1 MKTVAVVGYGYW
13 GPNILRVLIQN
24 NIANVKYLCDLNK
37 SRLEAVSQKFPD
49 LKTTREYDDVLKDP
63 SVDAVFIIT
72 PINTHY
78 ELAEKALLHNKDVFV
93 EKPITNSVETT
104 EKLILLAKEKG
115 KILMVG
121 HTFEFSPPVM
131 ETDRIIKSGELGNI
145 YFITSSRVNLGI
157 HRKDISVIWDLA
169 PHDFSM
175 IFSWLGEQ
183 PNEILTLGRDSVIK
197 GNLDVAF
204 MNLKFPSGVIAN
216 VEVSWLSPVKMRRT
230 VIVGSKKMLVYD
242 DTENVEKVKIFD
254 KGVDIENPENFGEYQ
269 LTYRSGTVVSPKLKN
284 TEPLKNELMHFI
296 ECITERKTP
305 KTDGHSALRVIKAIE
320 AAEKSSEICSY
331 VKL

>member
-131 ETDRIIKSGELGNI
+131 ETDRIIKSGELGLN
-145 YFITSSRVNLGI
+145 
-157 HRKDISVIWDLA
+157 
-169 PHDFSM
+169 
-175 IFSWLGEQ
+175 
-183 PNEILTLGRDSVIK
+183 
-197 GNLDVAF
+197 
-204 MNLKFPSGVIAN
+204 
-216 VEVSWLSPVKMRRT
+216 
-230 VIVGSKKMLVYD
+230 
-242 DTENVEKVKIFD
+242 
-254 KGVDIENPENFGEYQ
+254 
-269 LTYRSGTVVSPKLKN
+269 
-284 TEPLKNELMHFI
+284 
-296 ECITERKTP
+296 
-305 KTDGHSALRVIKAIE
+305 SAL
-320 AAEKSSEICSY
+320 
-331 VKL
+331 L